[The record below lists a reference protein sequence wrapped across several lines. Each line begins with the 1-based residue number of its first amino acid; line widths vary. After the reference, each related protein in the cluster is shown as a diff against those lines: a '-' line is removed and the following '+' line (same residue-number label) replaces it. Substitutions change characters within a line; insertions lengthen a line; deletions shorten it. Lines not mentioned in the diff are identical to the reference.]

1 MTRRVHYALALL
13 LGLFIIFGFI
23 VSMKLASP
31 RAPDRLVFHN
41 GTIRTVSEA
50 GTVEALYIEDGRIIA
65 AGRLD
70 DVLGAAPRGVHRIDL
85 EGGTLTP
92 GLIEPHTHPLAA
104 ALLGTAIDI
113 SGRTHADRAA
123 IMATIAEGVE
133 AGSPS
138 PWAIAFGWDPV
149 MLDGLTPPS
158 LAELDAIAPDR
169 PLVILTQMMHEA
181 FANSAAL
188 EASGLGPGTP
198 DPHDGF
204 FERDAQTGALTGRVV
219 EVTAVRQLMSGIPQ
233 ASDAALTYLLDG
245 TYDRYAAAG
254 YTTIGIASLVGR
266 AEDPLSILTA
276 VSHAER
282 PALNTVL
289 YTAPSRNSRAL
300 DIFSETDDRHALRR
314 LNGIKLWLDGSPFAG
329 GAASAEPYANTPLT
343 QDTLGLPP
351 NWLAPLAMPSD
362 SVTGF
367 VGEMQGF
374 GYQMA
379 LHVQGERAI
388 DLALDAIETAQAH
401 TPNPDVRH
409 RLEHLAL
416 ITPDQISRAN
426 ALGVSLGF
434 FPDHIGNYGHRLD
447 ALFGPERAARYTP
460 IAEAVRQG
468 AVVTI
473 HGDHPASEIDAL
485 RVMALPVHRRTLTGD
500 TLGETIDAETALTLM
515 TINAARQ
522 LRLADEIGSIEA
534 GKRADLTWFD
544 TDPVA
549 AINAGLPVTV
559 RGTWLA
565 GQPVDTRD
573 WSLDRIGLAIAAAW
587 GQVFG

>member
-1 MTRRVHYALALL
+1 MTHRTLIAFALP
-13 LGLFIIFGFI
+13 LGLVVFIGFI
-23 VSMKLASP
+23 CGIMLASP
-31 RAPDRLVFHN
+31 RAPAALVFHN
-41 GTIRTVSEA
+41 GSIRTMSEA
-50 GTVEALYIEDGRIIA
+50 GAVEALYIRDGRIMA
-65 AGRLD
+65 VGALD
-70 DVLGAAPRGVHRIDL
+70 TVLAAAPRGVRRIDL

-104 ALLGTAIDI
+104 ALLDTAIDI
-113 SGRTHADRAA
+113 SGRTHGDRAA
-123 IMATIAEGVE
+123 IMAAIAEGVE
-133 AGSPS
+133 AGGPS
-138 PWAIAFGWDPV
+138 PWAIAFGWDAV

-158 LAELDAIAPDR
+158 LAELDALSPDR

-188 EASGLGPGTP
+188 DAAGITPATP

-204 FERDAQTGALTGRVV
+204 FERGEGGALTGRVV
-219 EVTAVRQLMSGIPQ
+219 EVTAVRQLMAGIPQ

-245 TYDRYAAAG
+245 TYDAYAAAG

-266 AEDPLSILTA
+266 AEDPLGILTA

-300 DIFSETDDRHALRR
+300 DMFSEADDRHALRR

-401 TPNPDVRH
+401 TPNPDVQH

-434 FPDHIGNYGHRLD
+434 FPDHIGNYGHRLED
-447 ALFGPERAARYTP
+447 LFGPGRAARYMP

-473 HGDHPASEIDAL
+473 HGDHPASDIDAL
-485 RVMALPVHRRTLTGD
+485 RVMALPVHRRTLTGE
-500 TLGETIDAETALTLM
+500 TLGEPIDAETALALM

-522 LRLADEIGSIEA
+522 LGLADEIGSIEV

-549 AINAGLPVTV
+549 AIDADAPVAV

>member
-1 MTRRVHYALALL
+1 MTRPIRLVLALIAL
-13 LGLFIIFGFI
+13 LAILGAVIATML
-23 VSMKLASP
+23 LRSP
-31 RAPDRLVFHN
+31 TAPDALVFHN
-41 GTIRTVSEA
+41 GTIRTVSAA
-50 GTVEALYIEDGRIIA
+50 GIVEAIYVQDGRIA
-65 AGRLD
+65 AVGRLD
-70 DVLGAAPRGVHRIDL
+70 QVLAAAPRGARRIDL

-104 ALLGTAIDI
+104 ALLNTAIDI
-113 SGRTHADRAA
+113 SGRTHSDRAA
-123 IMATIAEGVE
+123 IMTAIAEGVE
-133 AGSPS
+133 AGGPS
-138 PWAIAFGWDPV
+138 PWAIAFGWDAV
-149 MLDGLTPPS
+149 MLDDLTPPS
-158 LAELDAIAPDR
+158 LAELDALSPDR

-188 EASGLGPGTP
+188 EAAGLSPATP

-204 FERDAQTGALTGRVV
+204 FERDADGALTGRVV
-219 EVTAVRQLMSGIPQ
+219 EVTAVRQLMAGIPQ

-245 TYDRYAAAG
+245 TYDAYAAAG

-266 AEDPLSILTA
+266 AEDPLGILTA
-276 VSHAER
+276 VSHATR

-289 YTAPSRNSRAL
+289 YTSPSRYGRAQGM
-300 DIFSETDDRHALRR
+300 FNETDDRHALRR
-314 LNGIKLWLDGSPFAG
+314 LNGMKLWLDGSPFAG
-329 GAASAEPYANTPLT
+329 GAATDEPYANTPLT

-351 NWLAPLAMPSD
+351 NWLAPLARPSD
-362 SVTGF
+362 SVIGF

-388 DLALDAIETAQAH
+388 DLALDAIDIAQTR
-401 TPNPDVRH
+401 TPDPDVRH

-416 ITPDQISRAN
+416 ITPDQIARAN
-426 ALGVSLGF
+426 GLGVSLGF
-434 FPDHIGNYGHRLD
+434 FPDHIGNYGHRLED
-447 ALFGPERAARYTP
+447 LFGQERAARYMP

-473 HGDHPASEIDAL
+473 HGDHPASEIDAV

-515 TINAARQ
+515 TRNAARQ
-522 LRLADEIGSIEA
+522 LGLADEIGSIEV

-549 AINAGLPVTV
+549 AIDADAPVAV